1 MLKTYI
7 KLAYRNLI
15 KEKAY
20 SIINVLGLTIG
31 LASSILILL
40 WVQNELSY
48 DKFHKNAGQVYRVV
62 SNFDAAKSTGGSAG
76 MPGGLKA
83 ELPGI
88 KNTVRIRPANTTLLE
103 TGNKKFQED
112 YVFYADPSIL
122 DVF

>member
-1 MLKTYI
+1 MFKTYI

-48 DKFHKNAGQVYRVV
+48 DRFHKNAGQIYRIA
-62 SNFDAAKSTGGSAG
+62 SDFGDSKTAANSAG
-76 MPGGLKA
+76 MPAGLKA
-83 ELPGI
+83 EMPVI
-88 KNTVRIRPANTTLLE
+88 KNTVRLGQSNTGTTLLE
-103 TGNKKFQED
+103 TGNKKFEEER
-112 YVFYADPSIL
+112 VF
-122 DVF
+122 